1 MQYARVIEFGRIKL
15 PEWFIIIFDIAL
27 LPENQNNPEGY
38 TTVGNYY
45 SAYETYFDPHG
56 PGDDYWS
63 FELQPGETQ
72 NFTIEFLIDRVY
84 LSQKDP
90 FLAITPG
97 REIFY
102 GVMLRDLAKWKD
114 SPHEKS

>member
-1 MQYARVIEFGRIKL
+1 MNKKA
-15 PEWFIIIFDIAL
+15 IIFTVAILIL
-27 LPENQNNPEGY
+27 L
-38 TTVGNYY
+38 VG
-45 SAYETYFDPHG
+45 AYETYFDPHG

-102 GVMLRDLAKWKD
+102 GVMLRDLAK
-114 SPHEKS
+114 

>member
-1 MQYARVIEFGRIKL
+1 MFVLSAYE
-15 PEWFIIIFDIAL
+15 DL

-84 LSQKDP
+84 LSQKIRSWLLP
-90 FLAITPG
+90 PA
-97 REIFY
+97 
-102 GVMLRDLAKWKD
+102 
-114 SPHEKS
+114 EKSFTALCCVI

>member
-1 MQYARVIEFGRIKL
+1 MELSLKNIDAENKNGVKYK
-15 PEWFIIIFDIAL
+15 FDANMFVLSAYEDLI
-27 LPENQNNPEGY
+27 PENQNNAEGY

-102 GVMLRDLAKWKD
+102 GVMLRDLAK
-114 SPHEKS
+114 